1 VQLVPGPITR
11 RGALGGAAVLL
22 ASCGSSDSQPSNGS
36 GPGAGAGV
44 LNAILALEHTTVAAY
59 GAGFEVLRGRALRYA
74 RQIQEQERDH
84 VRRLEELIR
93 SLGSTTARSRT
104 PDEYARSFPRLR
116 NGDDALRFAED
127 VEERLVRRYLQA
139 LPELPESGLRR
150 AAAEICADEGAHLAA
165 LHVMRGRPAAP
176 QPFVTGTL

>member
-1 VQLVPGPITR
+1 MHPVPGPITR
-11 RGALGGAAVLL
+11 RGAVGGAAVLL
-22 ASCGSSDSQPSNGS
+22 ASCGSDDPRPPTGARAGS
-36 GPGAGAGV
+36 GAGL
-44 LNAILALEHTTVAAY
+44 LNSLLALEHTAVAAY
-59 GAGFEVLRGRALRYA
+59 GAGARLLRGQALRYA
-74 RQIQEQERDH
+74 RQIEERERGH
-84 VRRLEELIR
+84 VRRLEQLIR
-93 SLGSTTARSRT
+93 GLGGTAARSRT

-127 VEERLVRRYLQA
+127 LEERLVRAYLQA
-139 LPELPESGLRR
+139 LPKLPEPELRR